1 MTLPIARGGFT
12 SSPRFSARDALP
24 LMRTPATLTA
34 LAAGGVAA
42 APITPIAGALYG
54 GSLTLGAAALASG
67 VAVVRNGIRGQLM
80 VRVLQGLAPLIGR
93 EGTVRARRW
102 KGRLGGTPTRLRVDY
117 DPAAPA
123 HEPEWERKV
132 AKIVSVRLDA
142 VARVVRHDVRRCRL
156 DLVITTAAE
165 LGEKVP
171 SAQLQKRVEDLVTV
185 LFGTD
190 ARTEVGWEA
199 DQVASIDVAHTIG
212 VKVSASAAV
221 RGARERVVTT
231 MLPGRWRAHWDL
243 EADTVRFELRPQIP
257 PTLSR
262 NLASPQ
268 GADLA
273 RLPYGVDEDGETL
286 YWDLNDTAATPHFLV
301 TGSTGTGKTNLIRG
315 LITEGCR
322 RGWELYLCD
331 PKRIEFVGLKAWP
344 NVKCVATAV
353 PDMVAVIH
361 QVAQEMDRR
370 YKLIEAGK
378 ATKNDFSR
386 LVLVLDEYRY
396 FYGIVNAWYAGVKP
410 SGGSKVCPI
419 LEQVFLIA
427 SLGRVARVNL
437 ILGTQR
443 PDASWLGGDVRD
455 QFMARA
461 SLGRLSPDGAKMMW
475 ESYNVG
481 TAVPRRIAGRGTG
494 ANSEGNPVEFQCYWT
509 PDPATANPDELALL
523 NQLRPE
529 HVTHQP
535 HVVVPPVKDDGED
548 KPLTYVDFLVAEI
561 APACDHPELYAPIEP
576 GALAGGGSVRDL
588 DATPGP
594 VAGGGVDGQSLRHL
608 QPDDDAGCPD
618 VEDLYAPAQNARAG
632 KLQPGQLVLIDE
644 QADLWATIESVD
656 QDAVAGDGQVCICW
670 RSDEADGDF
679 GVLVEDDTSVMSV
692 RNLLEAVDGD
702 EDAI

>member
-12 SSPRFSARDALP
+12 SPHRFTARDALP
-24 LMRTPATLTA
+24 LMRSPASLTA
-34 LAAGGVAA
+34 LAAGGAAA

-67 VAVVRNGIRGQLM
+67 IAVVRNGMRAQLM
-80 VRVLQGLAPLIGR
+80 NRVLQGLAPLVGR
-93 EGTVRARRW
+93 EGAVRARRW
-102 KGRLGGTPTRLRVDY
+102 KGRMGGTPTRLRIDY

-132 AKIVSVRLDA
+132 AKVVSVRLDA

-156 DLVITTAAE
+156 DLVILTAAE

-171 SAQLQKRVEDLVTV
+171 SPQLQKRVEDLVTV

-190 ARTEVGWEA
+190 ARTEVGWDG
-199 DQVASIDVAHTIG
+199 DQVSSIDVSHSIG

-231 MLPGRWRAHWDL
+231 MLPGRWRARWDL
-243 EADTVRFELRPQIP
+243 EKDTVRFELRPQIP
-257 PTLSR
+257 SSLCRDMAP
-262 NLASPQ
+262 PQ
-268 GADLA
+268 GADLV
-273 RLPYGVDEDGETL
+273 RLPYGLDEDGETL
-286 YWDLNDTAATPHFLV
+286 YWDLSDRAATPHFLV

-322 RGWELYLCD
+322 RGWEFYLCD

-361 QVAQEMDRR
+361 HVAQEMDRR
-370 YKLIEAGK
+370 YRLIEAGK
-378 ATKNDFSR
+378 ATKEDFSR

-396 FYGIVNAWYAGVKP
+396 FYGIVNAWYAGVKA

-437 ILGTQR
+437 VLGTQR

-475 ESYNVG
+475 ESYSVG
-481 TAVPRRIAGRGTG
+481 TSVPRRIAGRGTG
-494 ANSEGNPVEFQCYWT
+494 ANAEGNPVEFQCYWT

-523 NQLRPE
+523 DQLRPE
-529 HVTHQP
+529 QVTHQP
-535 HVVVPPVKDDGED
+535 HVVVPPEEHDDGSD
-548 KPLTYVDFLVAEI
+548 LKYFDYLVAEI
-561 APACDHPELYAPIEP
+561 APAADHPELYTPIEP
-576 GALAGGGSVRDL
+576 GALAQGGAARDL
-588 DATPGP
+588 NATPGP
-594 VAGGGVDGQSLRHL
+594 VAGGGLDGQSLRHL
-608 QPDDDAGCPD
+608 QADDDAVCPD
-618 VEDLYAPAQNARAG
+618 VDELYAPAQNTRAG
-632 KLQPGQLVLIDE
+632 KLQPGQLVLVDE
-644 QADLWATIESVD
+644 QADLWATVESVD
-656 QDAVAGDGQVCICW
+656 EDAVAGDGQVCIAW
-670 RSDEADGDF
+670 RNDEAEGDF
-679 GVLVEDDTSVMSV
+679 GILVEDDTSVMSV
-692 RNLLEAVDGD
+692 RNLIDGVDAD